1 VTGMRTRIAD
11 QLSSLL
17 LKASL
22 VGRTCLTKQ
31 TPSPRVRE
39 LIEALRPVMTQAPL
53 VRIGPEG
60 DGGYLVPDSLSGI
73 RACFSP
79 GVSTE
84 AGFELQCAERGM
96 DVFLADG
103 SVNAPPVNH
112 HRFQFAQ
119 KHIGLVDDHCTITLD
134 SWISEAGIDEDDDLL
149 LQMDIEGFEYP
160 ALASLSA
167 HRLRQFRFIIVEFH
181 RLYLLWSKPSFELMD
196 GVFRKL
202 LQTHAC
208 VHIHPNNVA
217 ASVSHDGMTIPTVM
231 EFTFARRADIP
242 LAPFAGVYPHPLDR
256 RNNSVNSEMV
266 LPKCWQR

>member
-1 VTGMRTRIAD
+1 MKARLAD
-11 QLSSLL
+11 HLASML

-22 VGRTCLTKQ
+22 MGRSCLTKQ
-31 TPSPRVRE
+31 TPASRVRT
-39 LIEALRPVMTQAPL
+39 LIEALRPVMTQVPL

-60 DGGYLVPDSLSGI
+60 DGGYLVPDSLAGI

-84 AGFELQCAERGM
+84 SGFELQCAEKGM

-103 SVNAPPVNH
+103 SVSAPPVNH
-112 HRFQFAQ
+112 RRFRFTQ
-119 KHIGLVDDHCTITLD
+119 KHIGLTDDAHTITLD
-134 SWISEAGIDEDDDLL
+134 SWISESGVGDDDDLV

-160 ALASLSA
+160 ALASLSTR
-167 HRLRQFRFIIVEFH
+167 RLRQFRFIIVEFH

-217 ASVSHDGMTIPTVM
+217 ASFSHDGITIPSVM
-231 EFTFARRADIP
+231 EFTFARRKDTP
-242 LAPFAGVYPHPLDR
+242 LVTLPCTYPHRLDR
-256 RNNSVNSEMV
+256 PNIPAYPETI